1 MMAWW
6 LWNKSAYNNYE
17 LLYVHNLLVE
27 NCYIVVGEHLKKKL
41 NLNFIFIESMRVQMS
56 TTWEK
61 KILWGIT

>member
-17 LLYVHNLLVE
+17 LLYVHNLSVE